1 LLGAALLIA
10 FTLIM
15 AAVGRLTGPW
25 QPPASEPVATRQLA
39 FIDRP
44 DGSVL
49 VQDVAAGTP
58 VEVFAPGTNN
68 FARGILRALAR
79 QRQLRGLGPEQPFV
93 LSRLADGRVTLAD
106 PATGESIDLGS
117 FGPTNA
123 ADFARLL
130 P

>member
-1 LLGAALLIA
+1 
-10 FTLIM
+10 M
-15 AAVGRLTGPW
+15 AGVGRVTGPW
-25 QPPASEPVATRQLA
+25 RPPAAEPVETRQLA

-49 VQDVAAGTP
+49 VQDVAAGKP
-58 VEVFAPGTNN
+58 VEVFAPGSNN

-79 QRQLRGLGPEQPFV
+79 QRHLRGLGSEEPFV

-106 PATGESIDLGS
+106 PATGESIDVGS
-117 FGPTNA
+117 FGSTNA

-130 P
+130 R